1 MRSEDT
7 ILIFHLWRYWCGH
20 GYQHNYPITIERL
33 IWNFIHKMALRC
45 EDSRVTSDIL
55 NEMPNFHIDIWPF
68 SITNQCSSPYLKH
81 ESEKT
86 IGYLGESPNRQTVL
100 NNYNDIKWVSWASSE
115 LYSSYRIFTSL
126 KMLPRK
132 VHVKLHLLLVIER
145 FSNAMTLLLW
155 FWFYCSW
162 FSYWLLLLLLIA
174 LWKWGNASMN
184 SIGSQVTQEMVPIV
198 SLRFWLAL

>member
-1 MRSEDT
+1 MRKWNSSPPAIKETTNND
-7 ILIFHLWRYWCGH
+7 
-20 GYQHNYPITIERL
+20 NYP
-33 IWNFIHKMALRC
+33 
-45 EDSRVTSDIL
+45 VG
-55 NEMPNFHIDIWPF
+55 IWPF